1 MFKLNR
7 LSLVHQIALAAS
19 IVSILIFSG
28 LIAFTTYF
36 TERAALAKTEEELN
50 NQIRGIVR
58 MLDLSHGNATSQAN
72 KSLARLKESTG
83 TLRFGPDTMAS
94 GNYQVP
100 VVRGGDRIINGNT
113 ALLDSIRRQ
122 IDADPALLI
131 RVGDEFVRGATLLKT
146 KDGKST

>member
-50 NQIRGIVR
+50 HQIRGIVR
-58 MLDLSHGNATSQAN
+58 MLDLALGVPDHAGVKLFLVAPDAREDDVRQQ
-72 KSLARLKESTG
+72 LARPAFRRVADLSV
-83 TLRFGPDTMAS
+83 RFLAPFENRS
-94 GNYQVP
+94 KLWQGNQQ
-100 VVRGGDRIINGNT
+100 
-113 ALLDSIRRQ
+113 S
-122 IDADPALLI
+122 
-131 RVGDEFVRGATLLKT
+131 
-146 KDGKST
+146 